1 MQALVYLS
9 RYQDTY
15 NTWKEIKEKYRLKWT
30 LPDALKVSK
39 SNFNNEKNYI
49 LQPNWLKYAIAQI
62 PKSCAKIL
70 IYTTPTRLRPVEA
83 CQSIALIQNG
93 LKNYQVDKMILGHY
107 LYPESIFVILNRSS
121 FQLWMMLLSG
131 QESVVCGYNAMRN
144 YLVRLKLGMN
154 EYFIL

>member
-49 LQPNWLKYAIAQI
+49 LQPNWLKCAIAQI

-70 IYTTPTRLRPVEA
+70 IYTTPTRLRPAEA

-93 LKNYQVDKMILGHY
+93 LKNYLKVDIVILGGTIY
-107 LYPESIFVILNRSS
+107 IPNLYS
-121 FQLWMMLLSG
+121 
-131 QESVVCGYNAMRN
+131 
-144 YLVRLKLGMN
+144 
-154 EYFIL
+154 